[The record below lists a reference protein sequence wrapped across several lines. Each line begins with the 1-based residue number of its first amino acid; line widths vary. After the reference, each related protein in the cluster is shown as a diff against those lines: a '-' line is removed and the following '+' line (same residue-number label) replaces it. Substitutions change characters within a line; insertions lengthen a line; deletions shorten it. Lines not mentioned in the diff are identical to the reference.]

1 MPHWQF
7 SLCLSCECCW
17 IHFSNQA
24 NVSNQACGSLPCWH
38 FGFQCSD
45 RYELDTRFGEMIS
58 ITLADD
64 SIRQWYHNLGR
75 KRNKSGKEGKGS
87 VKLYILARNQILNLN
102 NVTAYISSHFVTEGS
117 NASSTTLS
125 DPCALSVDTRTQ
137 EKFFI
142 NVFFFYWNDY
152 FKSTKNTHLPSCKPL
167 AVSSSKISLLCLT

>member
-1 MPHWQF
+1 MLRWQF
-7 SLCLSCECCW
+7 SLCLSWERYW
-17 IHFSNQA
+17 IHFSNQG
-24 NVSNQACGSLPCWH
+24 NVSHQACVSLPCWH
-38 FGFQCSD
+38 FGFQCGD
-45 RYELDTRFGEMIS
+45 RYELNTRFGEMIS

-87 VKLYILARNQILNLN
+87 VKLYILAKNQILNLN
-102 NVTAYISSHFVTEGS
+102 NVTAYTSSHFVTEGF
-117 NASSTTLS
+117 NASTLS
-125 DPCALSVDTRTQ
+125 DPYALSVDTCIQ
-137 EKFFI
+137 EKLFI